1 MTSFITLWL
10 VFSLQNSAAEGDAV
24 ESASIAASEKDK
36 EVLIQYFTIVPYTE

>member
-10 VFSLQNSAAEGDAV
+10 VFSLQNPAAEGDAI

-36 EVLIQYFTIVPYTE
+36 EVLVQCISL